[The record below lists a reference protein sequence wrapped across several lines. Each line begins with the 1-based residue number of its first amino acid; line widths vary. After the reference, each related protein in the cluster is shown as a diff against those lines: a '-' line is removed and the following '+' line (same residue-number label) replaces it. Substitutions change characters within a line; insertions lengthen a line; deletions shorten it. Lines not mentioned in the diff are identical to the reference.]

1 MKYFQVKLNWR
12 EASFLVFPLTT
23 TMDNNDLSKNISLMN
38 VHYQKLLWSCLPCS
52 SAAVVSRRSCGTSCW
67 WLALCTLL
75 ILLSYVL
82 CINCSTLIVV
92 DSGCLLNVQIQ
103 IFFKRN
109 AMHIITKG
117 YYNNS
122 LYVFLGKWYCVNRLC
137 VFCFIN
143 KF

>member
-92 DSGCLLNVQIQ
+92 DSGCLLNVQKQ
-103 IFFKRN
+103 NFFTEKCY
-109 AMHIITKG
+109 A
-117 YYNNS
+117 YYHQRLLQQFFICVS
-122 LYVFLGKWYCVNRLC
+122 GKMVLC
-137 VFCFIN
+137 
-143 KF
+143 K